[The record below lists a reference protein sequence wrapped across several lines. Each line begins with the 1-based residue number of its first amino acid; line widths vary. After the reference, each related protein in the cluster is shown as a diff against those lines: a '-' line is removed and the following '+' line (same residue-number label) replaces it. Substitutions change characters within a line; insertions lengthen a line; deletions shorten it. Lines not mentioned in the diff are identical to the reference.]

1 MRGALQNTSWP
12 TLAIY
17 SDAKELIAKFFE
29 LVDLPDPNSGKK
41 LAEEV
46 FTTDDALAAGPNKS
60 LRIAREC
67 LDYLMTS
74 TGYHIPSMLS
84 LL

>member
-1 MRGALQNTSWP
+1 MLTFSVQSFLPISTFGAVRGALQNASWP
-12 TLAIY
+12 PLAIY

-46 FTTDDALAAGPNKS
+46 FTEDDALAAGPDK
-60 LRIAREC
+60 
-67 LDYLMTS
+67 S
-74 TGYHIPSMLS
+74 TGLVGTF
-84 LL
+84 